1 MFGHETM
8 IAPGSAPGHQGARR
22 GHTRWQHAPP
32 RRTLVTMDAS
42 APPAPPVPPGPPQP
56 PPAPPRQHLR
66 RDRANR
72 VLGGVAAGIARTY
85 GIDVTLV
92 RVLWIIA
99 AIAWIG
105 IPAYVVAW
113 IAIPPDDGSL
123 ADERPRDIGLLAGLA
138 LIFIGVCIAANYLLP
153 GGFLFGGRF
162 VAPLFL
168 IGGGIAILVLRRPGR
183 PTTDEPA
190 FAATTQ
196 ASTAETDAIPTV
208 EPSPEPATTGE
219 TEATTTPSAEPASA
233 WTQTAPWPTFHD
245 ARRAHRLHRRE
256 RRAHRPRPFL
266 TPLTLSLLLIAA
278 GVTSFLQAIEAIE
291 VNLTVAFAIATCA
304 VGAVLVLSAWV
315 GRARGLIF
323 LGVLLVAATAVSS
336 TIDVPLRGGV
346 GEHRYHPMQLADVR
360 PTYELAIGH
369 MYLDLR
375 DVPLAGETVNV
386 NASVGIG
393 RLELRVPS
401 AARVEIDAHAGAGSL
416 VMFGRHYDGWHRDA
430 RRTVE
435 GDVPGAGVLHLKL
448 RVGAGEVDVHRFQ
461 PGGVETLIGASG

>member
-1 MFGHETM
+1 M
-8 IAPGSAPGHQGARR
+8 
-22 GHTRWQHAPP
+22 
-32 RRTLVTMDAS
+32 
-42 APPAPPVPPGPPQP
+42 PPGPPQP
-56 PPAPPRQHLR
+56 PPAPPRRQLR

-113 IAIPPDDGSL
+113 IAIPPDDGSP

-138 LIFIGVCIAANYLLP
+138 LIGIGVLIAANHFVP
-153 GGFLFGGRF
+153 GGLRFGGRF

-168 IGGGIAILVLRRPGR
+168 IAGGVAILVLRRPGR
-183 PTTDEPA
+183 PTAEAPA
-190 FAATTQ
+190 FTAAAQ
-196 ASTAETDAIPTV
+196 AADTEAVSTVD
-208 EPSPEPATTGE
+208 PSPVPAPTCE

-233 WTQTAPWPTFHD
+233 WTQTAPWPTIHD

-336 TIDVPLRGGV
+336 TIDVPLRGGI
-346 GEHRYHPMQLADVR
+346 GEHRSHPTQLADVR

-416 VMFGRHYDGWHRDA
+416 VLFGRHYDGWHRDA